1 MLQLWDTHEVNINC
15 PYELIKPKFNRLII
29 FELLGKLHAVQ
40 EVTRGTRKA
49 IAINLW
55 EIAPINSNN
64 MLK

>member
-1 MLQLWDTHEVNINC
+1 MLQLWDTYEVDTNC

-29 FELLGKLHAVQ
+29 FDAGKLHAVQ
-40 EVTRGTRKA
+40 EVTQGTRKA

-55 EIAPINSNN
+55 GVAPINSNN

>member
-29 FELLGKLHAVQ
+29 FDAGKLHAVQ
-40 EVTRGTRKA
+40 EVTQGTRKA

>member
-1 MLQLWDTHEVNINC
+1 MLQLWNTYEVNVNG

-29 FELLGKLHAVQ
+29 FDAGKLHAVQ
-40 EVTRGTRKA
+40 EVTKGTRKA

-55 EIAPINSNN
+55 EVAPVSANT